1 MEYKKTLSF
10 VLPVYN
16 EEENIVPIY
25 SELLQVMKDLQGLY
39 EYEIIFVNDGST
51 DKSWTVIAQLC
62 RKDIHTHGV
71 NLSRNFGKEIALSA
85 GINESQGDCVITLD
99 SDGQHPVEKIPDFLK
114 YWEEGYEIVYN
125 TRPGNQ
131 DASLIKKM
139 SSMLFYKVF
148 NSISEFQLEPG
159 TTDYRLLDRIVVEA
173 YKKCGEKNRMYR
185 GLIDWL
191 GFKRKSII
199 FQSPKRI
206 HGKSVY
212 TYRKLLKL
220 AVNNVTSFSFFPLKF
235 VGFLGVIITF
245 SAS

>member
-1 MEYKKTLSF
+1 
-10 VLPVYN
+10 
-16 EEENIVPIY
+16 
-25 SELLQVMKDLQGLY
+25 
-39 EYEIIFVNDGST
+39 
-51 DKSWTVIAQLC
+51 
-62 RKDIHTHGV
+62 
-71 NLSRNFGKEIALSA
+71 
-85 GINESQGDCVITLD
+85 
-99 SDGQHPVEKIPDFLK
+99 
-114 YWEEGYEIVYN
+114 
-125 TRPGNQ
+125 
-131 DASLIKKM
+131 
-139 SSMLFYKVF
+139 MLFYKVF

-159 TTDYRLLDRIVVEA
+159 TTDYRLLDKIVVEA

-245 SAS
+245 SASWLFLLQIIDKLWFIHLNFSSLGIVVVINTIMTGTVMMSLGLIGLYVSNINEESMHRPLYVIREKIN